1 MCVLVV
7 EDNAINQAVIKG
19 MLKHAGYEADC
30 VFNGEEAIRA
40 LEKTRYDLV
49 IMDCVMP
56 VMDGFEATRRIR
68 AGTSP
73 DFDAKIPILC
83 VTALTSPEDRQRCVD
98 AGASGYISKPVVAR
112 DLYAWIASNLGTRPP
127 LSGNRSDQVPAAN
140 PVMDAAQLIRK
151 MSPVL
156 LRDIEQWR
164 RELRTLGDNN
174 QLDRLGALAH
184 KIRGTADV
192 LGFSSLSDSAAR
204 LEKSGKAGDAVTAS
218 PQIRQL
224 IEELKLLNRA
234 IQPAG

>member
-1 MCVLVV
+1 
-7 EDNAINQAVIKG
+7 
-19 MLKHAGYEADC
+19 
-30 VFNGEEAIRA
+30 
-40 LEKTRYDLV
+40 
-49 IMDCVMP
+49 
-56 VMDGFEATRRIR
+56 
-68 AGTSP
+68 
-73 DFDAKIPILC
+73 
-83 VTALTSPEDRQRCVD
+83 
-98 AGASGYISKPVVAR
+98 
-112 DLYAWIASNLGTRPP
+112 
-127 LSGNRSDQVPAAN
+127 
-140 PVMDAAQLIRK
+140 
-151 MSPVL
+151 L

-218 PQIRQL
+218 PPIRQL